1 MNQSSTHRIHVPIA
15 IKTTC
20 IFNFTHGNALSPY
33 PSASHFTID
42 PRQRAWKEQICM
54 RDVIRAVVMVLVDR
68 KSEASM
74 EVWTVGSKLC
84 GGWRGRLRGW
94 MLEAYIISIIIGLR
108 VGFEEWLN

>member
-1 MNQSSTHRIHVPIA
+1 
-15 IKTTC
+15 
-20 IFNFTHGNALSPY
+20 
-33 PSASHFTID
+33 
-42 PRQRAWKEQICM
+42 
-54 RDVIRAVVMVLVDR
+54 VMVLVDR

-74 EVWTVGSKLC
+74 EVWTGGSKLC